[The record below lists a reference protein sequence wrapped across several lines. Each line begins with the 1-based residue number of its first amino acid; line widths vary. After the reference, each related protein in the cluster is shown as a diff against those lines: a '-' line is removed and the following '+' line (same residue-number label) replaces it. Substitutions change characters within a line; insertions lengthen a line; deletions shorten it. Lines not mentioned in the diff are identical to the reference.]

1 MATKRD
7 DIVDAAARLIKQQGV
22 HAASISGIIAAS
34 HASAGSIY
42 HHFAN
47 KNEIVLAVAR
57 SRLAEP
63 FRAAVLQPVSGTLSP
78 ADIFGAIV
86 GVVRAGIVEPALIVQ
101 LWAGSSREPELRG
114 ILREQF
120 EDARVAMCAHIE
132 DWLVGRGVPD
142 VAGRAEAVARVTL
155 GQAMGFLAQSTLDP
169 DFDKDA
175 YVAEATRLLDG
186 IADSDRYGPELF
198 VPEVTTPQTPSD
210 GFSRPRSTQGL

>member
-7 DIVDAAARLIKQQGV
+7 DIIEAATQLIKQQGV

-42 HHFAN
+42 HHFGN

-57 SRLAEP
+57 QKLAEP
-63 FRAAVLQPVSGTLSP
+63 LRMAVLMPVEETLSP
-78 ADIFGAIV
+78 SEIFAAIV
-86 GVVRAGIVEPALIVQ
+86 GAVRSGVVESALIVQ
-101 LWAGSSREPELRG
+101 LWAGSSREPALRA

-120 EDARVAMCAHIE
+120 EDARVAMYRHIE
-132 DWLVGRGVPD
+132 DWLVAQGIPD
-142 VAGRAEAVARVTL
+142 AASRVDPIARVAL

-175 YVAEATRLLDG
+175 YVAEATRLLDRV
-186 IADSDRYGPELF
+186 SHP
-198 VPEVTTPQTPSD
+198 
-210 GFSRPRSTQGL
+210 